1 MPLDASIIA
10 LLTIVLIAIVAIS
23 RHSAGPSKLQIEHP
37 QAFSVLSIALAF
49 DPDHAIIWE
58 TQIPALQL
66 IASSGRDGI
75 LVRELASLYH
85 QSARRYPE
93 LYEGSSF
100 GNWLEFLRT
109 SGLVKLG
116 IAKVSLTSE
125 GERFL
130 QYRLTCSQPF
140 QLDRD
145 QASAG

>member
-1 MPLDASIIA
+1 MPLDACIIA
-10 LLTIVLIAIVAIS
+10 LLTIVLIAIVAMS
-23 RHSAGPSKLQIEHP
+23 RHSTSQGKLQIDPP
-37 QAFSVLSIALAF
+37 QPFSVLSIALAF

-85 QSARRYPE
+85 QNARRYPE

-116 IAKVSLTSE
+116 IAKVSLTFE

-130 QYRLTCSQPF
+130 RYRLTCGQPSST
-140 QLDRD
+140 R
-145 QASAG
+145 